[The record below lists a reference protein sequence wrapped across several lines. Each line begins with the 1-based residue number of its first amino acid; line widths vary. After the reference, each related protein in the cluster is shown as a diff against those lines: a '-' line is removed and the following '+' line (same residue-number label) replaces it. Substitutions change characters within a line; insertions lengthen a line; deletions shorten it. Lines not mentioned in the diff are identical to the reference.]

1 MNTNAWILVGFV
13 AAAALLPACSEY
25 SGPTGA
31 ALSLGDFSDQQLSTQ
46 QRPTVED
53 TDAALSMAGLHARP
67 APRLMPE
74 RPEEFSTFFGID
86 GQVGSPVIVDSLIG
100 QVNGQPIYADEVLA
114 PLMDRL
120 QATYE
125 DQPYSVFVQ
134 QLKSLVSQQL
144 QSFVQN
150 ELIVAESRASLSDQE
165 QTGLLAFMD
174 KIRQDAVR
182 KRGGSEHEAARRLME
197 EEGKTIDEYID
208 DERQKVLIGELL
220 REKVTPQ
227 TLVAWRDIERAYRAQ
242 ASVFQPKATVTLG
255 RIRLKTDGNEE
266 RIKLIG
272 DELDAGVA
280 FMTVAKQAGMPKDG
294 EWQTFELPE
303 GGIEDVSLSAFNKP
317 YLKEIQDGGTTHSFE
332 RKSWTMWISVIE
344 VSRPPARSLDE
355 PDVQRMLQQQLMRDR
370 SQRAEWE
377 YVNDLL
383 QRGIHD
389 EIGAMVERALLIA
402 ISRFPPK

>member
-1 MNTNAWILVGFV
+1 MVGLV
-13 AAAALLPACSEY
+13 AAGALLPACGQA

-31 ALSLGDFSDQQLSTQ
+31 ALSLVDFSNQQLSTH
-46 QRPTVED
+46 QRPNVEE
-53 TDAALSMAGLHARP
+53 TDIALTMAGLGARP
-67 APRLMPE
+67 TPRLMPE
-74 RPEEFSTFFGID
+74 RPEAFSTFFD
-86 GQVGSPVIVDSLIG
+86 VQGQVGMPVIVDSLIG

-125 DQPYSVFVQ
+125 EQSYPAFVQ
-134 QLKSLVSQQL
+134 QMKSLVSQQL
-144 QSFVQN
+144 HSFVQN
-150 ELIVAESRASLSDQE
+150 ELIVAESRAGLSDQE

-220 REKVTPQ
+220 REKITSK

-242 ASVFQPKATVTLG
+242 IDTFQPKATATLG
-255 RIRLKTDGNEE
+255 RIRIKTAGNEE
-266 RIKLIG
+266 RIASI
-272 DELDAGVA
+272 DQELREGIA
-280 FMTVAKQAGMPKDG
+280 FMTVATQAGMPNDG
-294 EWQTFELPE
+294 QWQTFQLPK
-303 GGIEDVSLSAFNKP
+303 GGLPDISLNEFYTP
-317 YLKEIQDGGTTHSFE
+317 YLKEIEDGGTTASFE
-332 RKSWTMWISVIE
+332 RGSWTMWISLLE
-344 VSRPPARSLDE
+344 VTRPTARSLDE

-377 YVNDLL
+377 YVNGLL

-389 EIGAMVERALLIA
+389 EIGAMLDRALLIA